1 MTEPSEPTPHVAPTS
16 FIRQIIDADLASGKH
31 QRIVTRFPPEPNGYL
46 HIGHAKSIC
55 LNFGLARD
63 YGGVC
68 HLRFDDTNPLK
79 EDQEYV
85 DAIQRDVRWLGFEW
99 NDKLFHASD
108 YFPKLYEYAVKLV
121 RDGKAY
127 VCDLTEEEFRA
138 HRGTVTTPGTSSPHR
153 SRSVEENLT
162 RLEKMRKGEFAD
174 GACVLRAKGD
184 MASPNMKMR
193 DPILYRIRHTTHH
206 RTHDDWCIYPI
217 YDFAHCFSD
226 SIEGITHSLCTL
238 EFENNRELYD
248 WYLNQA
254 GVYRPQ
260 QIEFARLNLTH
271 TVMSKRKLLEL
282 VTQKLVSGWDDPR
295 MPTLAGM
302 RRRGYTPEAIRA
314 FCDGIGVARA
324 DNLVDFAL
332 LEHHVRD
339 DLNPKVP
346 RRMAVMR
353 PLKLVVE
360 SWPEGKVEEIE
371 APDFPDDPPRM
382 GTRALRFA
390 RELFIERDDFMEHP
404 PKKFFRLAPGQEVR
418 LRWSYIVRCTRVVK
432 DAAGEVV
439 EVHCTHD
446 PESRGGNPTD
456 GRKIKGTIHWVPADG
471 AIEAEVRLY
480 DHLFAVSDPSEIEAS
495 GDWAATLNPKSLEAV
510 KARVEPSLGASAPGQ
525 RYQFE
530 RQGYFI
536 HDTDN
541 GMVFNRIVA
550 LKDSWAKIAKKAE

>member
-1 MTEPSEPTPHVAPTS
+1 MSESSEGAPATN
-16 FIRQIIDADLASGKH
+16 FIRQIVDADLASGKH
-31 QRIVTRFPPEPNGYL
+31 ARVVTRFPPEPNGYL

-99 NDKLFHASD
+99 HDKLFHASD
-108 YFPKLYEYAVKLV
+108 YFPKLYEYAVELV
-121 RDGKAY
+121 KADKAY
-127 VCDLTEEEFRA
+127 VCELSEEEFRT
-138 HRGTVTTPGTSSPHR
+138 HRGTITAPGTYSPHR
-153 SRSVEENLT
+153 SRSIDENLEL
-162 RLEKMRKGEFAD
+162 LERMRKGEFAD
-174 GACVLRAKGD
+174 GSCVLRAKGD

-193 DPILYRIRHTTHH
+193 DPILYRIRHATHH
-206 RTHDDWCIYPI
+206 RTADAWCIYPI

-248 WYLNQA
+248 WYLTQT

-282 VTQKLVSGWDDPR
+282 VAGGLVSGWDDPR

-302 RRRGYTPEAIRA
+302 RRRGFTPEAIRN
-314 FCDGIGVARA
+314 FCEAIGVARA
-324 DNLVDFAL
+324 DNLVEFSL

-346 RRMAVMR
+346 RRMSVLR
-353 PLKLVVE
+353 PLRLVIEDWPRDKVE
-360 SWPEGKVEEIE
+360 SIE
-371 APDFPDDPPRM
+371 APDFPDDPPKM
-382 GTRALRFA
+382 GIRSVPFTR
-390 RELFIERDDFMEHP
+390 EIFIEREDFMENP

-418 LRWSYIVRCTRVVK
+418 LRWSYIVKCTGVVK
-432 DAAGEVV
+432 DEKGEIV
-439 EVHCTHD
+439 EVRCTHD
-446 PESRGGNPTD
+446 PLSRGGTPAD
-456 GRKIKGTIHWVPADG
+456 GRKIKGTIHWVSATLGVD
-471 AIEAEVRLY
+471 AEVRLY
-480 DHLFAVSDPSEIEAS
+480 DHLFATPNPADIEAA
-495 GDWAATLNPKSLEAV
+495 GDWKTTLNPKSLEVLNV
-510 KARVEPSLGASAPGQ
+510 KVEPDLERAKPGD
-525 RYQFE
+525 RFQFE
-530 RQGYFI
+530 RQGYFVR
-536 HDTDN
+536 DAVETEKL
-541 GMVFNRIVA
+541 VFNRIVP